1 MEKEIIREFHCQICG
16 KLVQVTNPKDRR
28 TKNCSNECM
37 LKGIISRYQK
47 KHPYILKNR
56 KLVSELRE
64 VKKDKQNKY
73 YFIEN
78 GIKYRCSKEG
88 FKTRELYSDDLM
100 SKKSKGWTNKDMIE
114 LVGLKLGGLYKDR
127 DIALLL
133 EKPIC
138 AIRNKFYKLK
148 LQGLLDVYLKKFR
161 EQEGV

>member
-1 MEKEIIREFHCQICG
+1 MEKDIIREFHCQICG

-133 EKPIC
+133 ERPIC

>member
-16 KLVQVTNPKDRR
+16 KLVQITNPKDRR

-73 YFIEN
+73 YFIKN
-78 GIKYRCSKEG
+78 GIKYRCRKEG

-100 SKKSKGWTNKDMIE
+100 SKKIKGWTNKDMIE

-133 EKPIC
+133 ERPIC

-148 LQGLLDVYLKKFR
+148 SQGLLDVYLKKFR

>member
-37 LKGIISRYQK
+37 WKCIISRYQK
-47 KHPYILKNR
+47 KHPYTLKNR

-133 EKPIC
+133 ERPIC

-148 LQGLLDVYLKKFR
+148 LQGLLEVYLKKFR

>member
-1 MEKEIIREFHCQICG
+1 VEKEIIREFHCQICG